1 MSSIGELDESNASL
15 RLLIALRQIDKPLIL
30 SDLYEEM
37 RKRFGVGRRTV
48 DTAITACIILGLV
61 KREKQR
67 TGMNPMPSLIHVL
80 TPKGKLT
87 AEKLAELEKVLRY

>member
-15 RLLIALRQIDKPLIL
+15 RLLITLNQIDKPIIL

-37 RKRFGVGRRTV
+37 RKRYQVGRRTV
-48 DTAITACIILGLV
+48 DTAITTCIRLGLV

-67 TGMNPMPSLIHVL
+67 TGMNPMPSLIHIL
-80 TPKGKLT
+80 TPKGKQI
-87 AEKLAELEKVLRY
+87 AQKLVELDKSLR

>member
-15 RLLIALRQIDKPLIL
+15 RLLITLNQIHKPIIL
-30 SDLYEEM
+30 TDLYEEM
-37 RKRFGVGRRTV
+37 RRRFKVGRRTV
-48 DTAITACIILGLV
+48 DTALTTCIRLGLV

-80 TPKGKLT
+80 TPKGKMI
-87 AEKLAELEKVLRY
+87 AEKIAELEKSLR